1 MKQLL
6 HANDELFRIGGSEF
20 LLLLWDQPLESAR
33 TTAEQIRRV
42 VTETAMPAGKGP
54 ATGLAMNAGVS
65 LLAASDASG
74 QAMLSR
80 VELALNQSR
89 DLGANQVV
97 VR

>member
-1 MKQLL
+1 M
-6 HANDELFRIGGSEF
+6 
-20 LLLLWDQPLESAR
+20 LLWDQPLESAR

-42 VTETAMPAGKGP
+42 VTATALPAGKGS

-65 LLAASDASG
+65 LLAAADASG

>member
-1 MKQLL
+1 M
-6 HANDELFRIGGSEF
+6 
-20 LLLLWDQPLESAR
+20 
-33 TTAEQIRRV
+33 
-42 VTETAMPAGKGP
+42 TETALPAGKGP
-54 ATGLAMNAGVS
+54 ANGLAMNAGVS

>member
-1 MKQLL
+1 M
-6 HANDELFRIGGSEF
+6 
-20 LLLLWDQPLESAR
+20 LLWDQPLESAR

-42 VTETAMPAGKGP
+42 VNEMALPAGHTP
-54 ATGLAMNAGVS
+54 SPGLAMNAGVS